1 MFGHGRVKLKLK
13 FQMSNPQF
21 KTQSQILTFEQS
33 FKKLESLVQEFEQG
47 NLDLE
52 KGLVKFKEALLL
64 AETCKKRLDE
74 AENKIIKIKE
84 QFKDFN

>member
-1 MFGHGRVKLKLK
+1 M
-13 FQMSNPQF
+13 QN
-21 KTQSQILTFEQS
+21 QILTFEQS
-33 FKKLESLVQEFEQG
+33 FKKLETLVQEFEQG

-52 KGLVKFKEALLL
+52 KGLVKFKEALSL
-64 AETCKKRLDE
+64 AEICKKRLDE